1 MCALSQTKTTMTV
14 EPERLS
20 SDEFAKALHEGR
32 GRALMHVLAHGLDGV
47 EQHVL
52 NACIEEQAYDPQC
65 EGHRAAWLYRMFK
78 DAPQYG
84 LFRRRIVAAL
94 RDCDED
100 RSAEQLCELAC
111 LMAHDGDDDAHE
123 ALQSF
128 FWSQSFDDDDWA
140 FSMTG
145 CHAIVSI
152 DGFAALRD
160 IVQWYG
166 RFLLKNP
173 DQFVDSLDDMVDDP
187 ATRSAMFAT
196 LVELART
203 DMDIA
208 AFVDYEQR
216 ERARRHAN
224 QQQSPEQQQARDDRT
239 RADVLARFPLDQ
251 ILAAAAR
258 HDPSR
263 GNFFRFGRWCSE
275 DARVAV
281 LERLSTETDVET
293 CLRLLWVFRRAAPP
307 YIPERLWALALHGD
321 GRIRDAALTALAQA
335 DDRSVGEFG
344 RKYLAQGIVSVD
356 DAAAIELLTKHYL
369 SGDELLIMAA
379 LHRLD
384 PDADY
389 AHSIGMSILAFTEVN
404 NSAATAG
411 ILTWMVDT
419 NPCTICRGTAIERLI
434 ASHSLPSAIALECAF
449 DAEPDNQNLVNNYKA
464 N

>member
-1 MCALSQTKTTMTV
+1 MTV
-14 EPERLS
+14 EPEKLS

-32 GRALMHVLAHGLDGV
+32 GRALRHVLAHGLDGM

-52 NACIEEQAYDPQC
+52 DACIEEQAYDAQC

-84 LFRRRIVAAL
+84 WFSRRIVAEL
-94 RDCDED
+94 KDCAED
-100 RSAEQLCELAC
+100 SSAEQLCELAG
-111 LMAHDGDDDAHE
+111 LMAHDGDDDARA

-128 FWSQSFDDDDWA
+128 FWSQPFDVDDWA

-145 CHAIVSI
+145 CHAIVAI

-160 IVQWYG
+160 IVRWYG

-203 DMDIA
+203 DIEIA
-208 AFVDYEQR
+208 AFVDHEQR
-216 ERARRHAN
+216 EMARWHAN
-224 QQQSPEQQQARDDRT
+224 QQQSPEQQQAREDRT
-239 RADVLARFPLDQ
+239 RTDVLARFPLDQ
-251 ILAAAAR
+251 ILAAAVR
-258 HDPSR
+258 HDQSK
-263 GNFFRFGRWCSE
+263 GNFLHFGRWCSKQSL
-275 DARVAV
+275 AMV
-281 LERLSTETDVET
+281 LERLSAETDVET

-307 YIPERLWALALHGD
+307 YIPDRLWTLAQHGD
-321 GRIRDAALTALAQA
+321 GRIRDAALTALAHA
-335 DDRSVGEFG
+335 DDPSVGEFG
-344 RKYLAQGIVSVD
+344 RKWLAQGIDSVD
-356 DAAAIELLTKHYL
+356 DAASIELLTKHYI

-384 PDADY
+384 PHADH

-404 NSAATAG
+404 NSPATAG
-411 ILTWMVDT
+411 ILTWLIDT
-419 NPCTICRGTAIERLI
+419 NPCTICRGTAIKRLI
-434 ASHSLPSAIALECAF
+434 ATHSLPSAIALECAF
-449 DAEPDNQNLVNNYKA
+449 DAKTENQNLVNNYKA